1 VILHTARYSYAGP
14 DRLDITRQGADPRGI
29 VLAPSWDI
37 IKPVLAERQNGLSA
51 ARWDRYVIDYTA
63 EMRASYAGTG
73 WTELYA
79 CAEFTFVCFC
89 TDPMRCHRTIAADLF
104 VRAGRGRVQYLGER
118 IAPAPAQQS
127 LFP

>member
-37 IKPVLAERQNGLSA
+37 LKPALA
-51 ARWDRYVIDYTA
+51 ARQAGVDSWDRYRLDYTA
-63 EMRASYAGTG
+63 EMRASYARTG

-79 CAEFTFVCFC
+79 CAELTFVCFC
-89 TDPMRCHRTIAADLF
+89 QDPARCHRTIAADLF